1 MAISSL
7 NEIALICIYV
17 IHLCMIKRLST
28 TRREPGWELFRTF
41 LEVVRDGSLSGAARK
56 LNLTQP
62 TVGRHIDA
70 LESAL
75 QLSLFSRS
83 PQGLTATPAALELV
97 TYAETMAS
105 ASAAL
110 QRTASG
116 GAKADRGTVRVTAS
130 EMIGCEVLPPMLA
143 RFRDAHP
150 AITLEL
156 AISNSNEDLLRRDA
170 DIAVRMVRP
179 RQKSLVARRIGNSAI
194 GFYAH
199 RNYAQKYGLP
209 KTIPDLEQHCLI
221 GFDRDALA
229 LRSLGELPRAVTREN
244 FGFRCDSDLAQFSAL
259 KAGVGIG
266 GCQHNIAKRFEQ
278 LVPVLAKAI
287 RFELEIWLAMHED
300 MKSTGRVR
308 LLFDHLA
315 AGLSGFVR
323 GVHTKV

>member
-1 MAISSL
+1 
-7 NEIALICIYV
+7 
-17 IHLCMIKRLST
+17 
-28 TRREPGWELFRTF
+28 
-41 LEVVRDGSLSGAARK
+41 
-56 LNLTQP
+56 
-62 TVGRHIDA
+62 
-70 LESAL
+70 
-75 QLSLFSRS
+75 
-83 PQGLTATPAALELV
+83 
-97 TYAETMAS
+97 
-105 ASAAL
+105 
-110 QRTASG
+110 
-116 GAKADRGTVRVTAS
+116 
-130 EMIGCEVLPPMLA
+130 MIGCEVLPSMLA

-150 AITLEL
+150 GITLEL
-156 AISNSNEDLLRRDA
+156 AISNRNEDLLRRDA

-209 KTIPDLEQHCLI
+209 KSIADLEQHCLI

-323 GVHTKV
+323 GVDAEV